1 MRAIPLVP
9 LLLGGWLVLP
19 VHADD
24 AQDQLKRLAQA
35 EQQQSFQGTFV
46 YERNGS
52 FSTHRIWH
60 RVVDGK
66 VREHLLQ
73 LDGSAQEVLRVDG
86 LTQCVSGTLEAGV
99 SNIPDSPAHAF
110 DAAKLSKW
118 YDMKVGGSSRVAGRP
133 ATVVTLTPRDQ
144 HRYGIELHL
153 DNQTGLPLKSLL
165 LSDKGQLLE
174 RFQFT
179 ELNTSDPT
187 DQMLQPS
194 ADCKSVDV
202 VKGKAEPQKQQ
213 VSWHSDWLPAGFEL
227 STAAAR
233 KDPDSRALVTSLM
246 YDDGLARF
254 SVFIEPVSG
263 AAVTDIRTQLGPTVA
278 VSRRLNTPKGDAMV
292 TVVGEIPI
300 GTAERI
306 ALSMRDDAA
315 APASGGKAPAAASN
329 N

>member
-66 VREHLLQ
+66 IREHLLQ
-73 LDGSAQEVLRVDG
+73 LDGSPQEVLRVNG
-86 LTQCVSGTLEAGV
+86 VTQCVSGALVPGV

-110 DAAKLSKW
+110 DAAKLSAW
-118 YDMKVGGSSRVAGRP
+118 YDMKVAGDSRVAGRP
-133 ATVVTLTPRDQ
+133 AVIVTLTPRDQ

-153 DNQTGLPLKSLL
+153 DSQTGLPLKSLL

-179 ELNTSDPT
+179 QLDTTEPT

-202 VKGKAEPQKQQ
+202 VKARTDTQKQQ
-213 VSWHSDWLPAGFEL
+213 VAWHSDWLPPGFEL
-227 STAAAR
+227 SSAGAR
-233 KDPDSRALVTSLM
+233 KDPDSKSLVTSLM

-263 AAVTDIRTQLGPTVA
+263 AAATDIRTQLGPTVA
-278 VSRRLNTPKGDAMV
+278 VSRRLTTPKGDAMV

-306 ALSMRDDAA
+306 ALSMRNDS
-315 APASGGKAPAAASN
+315 APATSKK
-329 N
+329 